1 MFNLDSLMSIAALP
15 PETIEEPE
23 EAPVRPPID
32 VEALVGTTIAGRYFV
47 ERVSGRGGVGTVYEC
62 RQLGLNRRVAL
73 KVLRPDSSLQ
83 DGAIERFQREARLSA
98 QLQHPSIVVV
108 HDFDVMSDGQPYLV
122 MEYLSGP
129 TLAELIRTTAALP
142 LDETARHLVGVAG
155 AVEALHRVSIIH
167 RDIKPANIILP
178 TAGDDLGV
186 AKVVDF
192 GVARLGALRAP
203 EPSVRH
209 IAGTP
214 GYMAPELLAGNEPSV
229 ESDVYALG
237 VTAFEAL
244 TGRMPLEAP
253 SVRELIVKH
262 LHREIPLPTSLRPEL
277 PSGIDE
283 VLLRALDM
291 APERR
296 YASAAELGFAL
307 TAVLAGEPAPASRV
321 PEQPVW
327 VVPSES
333 APVVSDDRP
342 TAVASVLVVED
353 NEVQRVVLE
362 AVLAGNSYNV
372 TCAVDGADALLCLG
386 RGRFDLI
393 VSDIDMPHL
402 DGITLR
408 RVLAERGL
416 ETPVLFLSGASQA
429 EYEDDLAASGV
440 AGFLPKPLDVNLLL
454 AAVRR
459 ALGPSAP
466 VEATSTHD
474 ELVVPLIDPERVASI
489 RALGRGASS
498 DLFTAL
504 VVSYTKSTHT
514 WLAEIG
520 GACEGG
526 DLAKCVLAAQ
536 QIKSGSA
543 AVGATRM
550 LALAGRI
557 ERKAASRDLDAVAE
571 TARQIE
577 ITFGETLET
586 LDRALTGEDGLSRHD

>member
-15 PETIEEPE
+15 PETIDEEPE
-23 EAPVRPPID
+23 MAPVQPPVD
-32 VEALVGTTIAGRYFV
+32 VEAIVGTTIAGRYFV

-83 DGAIERFQREARLSA
+83 EGAIERFQREARISA

-108 HDFDVMSDGQPYLV
+108 HDFDVMPDGQPYLV

-129 TLAELIRTTAALP
+129 TLAELIRTTAGLP

-155 AVEALHRVSIIH
+155 AVEALHRVGIVH

-178 TAGDDLGV
+178 AMGDDLGV

-192 GVARLGALRAP
+192 GVARLGALRAL

-214 GYMAPELLAGNEPSV
+214 GYMAPELLAGNEPSI

-262 LHREIPLPTSLRPEL
+262 LHREIPLPSALRPEL
-277 PSGIDE
+277 PSGVDE
-283 VLLRALDM
+283 VLMRALDM

-321 PEQPVW
+321 PDEPVW
-327 VVPSES
+327 IVPSES
-333 APVVSDDRP
+333 DSVAAADDRP
-342 TAVASVLVVED
+342 TALASVLVVED

-440 AGFLPKPLDVNLLL
+440 VGFLPKPLDVNVLL
-454 AAVRR
+454 AAV
-459 ALGPSAP
+459 
-466 VEATSTHD
+466 H
-474 ELVVPLIDPERVASI
+474 
-489 RALGRGASS
+489 
-498 DLFTAL
+498 
-504 VVSYTKSTHT
+504 
-514 WLAEIG
+514 
-520 GACEGG
+520 
-526 DLAKCVLAAQ
+526 
-536 QIKSGSA
+536 
-543 AVGATRM
+543 
-550 LALAGRI
+550 
-557 ERKAASRDLDAVAE
+557 
-571 TARQIE
+571 
-577 ITFGETLET
+577 
-586 LDRALTGEDGLSRHD
+586 RALTGKDGLSGHG